1 MSWSSA
7 ARCKYLCSFNEL
19 RPYDFNCLR
28 VQLKLIVAF
37 CDYFVK
43 KKSGAKRFR
52 FDMGSIGSWLSETFS
67 RQFQLLS
74 DGLALRAAPV
84 LSESRIVADCADDAD
99 FCGKGLNRDLRDL
112 P

>member
-1 MSWSSA
+1 
-7 ARCKYLCSFNEL
+7 
-19 RPYDFNCLR
+19 
-28 VQLKLIVAF
+28 
-37 CDYFVK
+37 
-43 KKSGAKRFR
+43 
-52 FDMGSIGSWLSETFS
+52 MGSSGSWLSETFS

-84 LSESRIVADCADDAD
+84 LSESRIVADDAD